1 LLCGNGVHWNGIDDP
16 ALRERIVDIGSRAT
30 DARPAHVER
39 MQAAPGMIDA
49 LFERVRPA
57 HRLVIIGAN
66 PGALALAQQSRLLG
80 WEAIIIDQA
89 PWPPAAG
96 EQDAAFAQMAPSELA
111 ANMAFDRFTFVVAM
125 THNLDQDMAWLR
137 VLVDVPLRYVGVI
150 GSRQRAARLR
160 QALPEL
166 GTRLHTPAGLD
177 IGSETPAEIALAVAA
192 EVLTVANQRAG
203 KSLTTAAEPIHA

>member
-16 ALRERIVDIGSRAT
+16 ALRERIVELGSHAT
-30 DARPAHVER
+30 HAHPAHVER
-39 MQAAPGMIDA
+39 MPSARGTVDV

-66 PGALALAQQSRLLG
+66 PGALALARQGRLLG
-80 WEAIIIDQA
+80 WETIIIDQA

-125 THNLDQDMAWLR
+125 THNLDQDMAWLQA
-137 VLVDVPLRYVGVI
+137 LVQAPLRYVGVI
-150 GSRQRAARLR
+150 GSRKRAARLR

-166 GTRLHTPAGLD
+166 TRLHTPAGLD
-177 IGSETPAEIALAVAA
+177 VGAETPAEIALAVAA

-203 KSLTTAAEPIHA
+203 NSLTAAAEPIHA